1 VGTHE
6 TPASFVHARNDAGEA
21 NDARRTIADV
31 VAQFGLPPNRIDIL
45 TGLSG
50 LTFEGAWPNRVE
62 DVLEGVRVPVLGLAD
77 LLENKRAVG
86 REKDRADVKGLKGKS
101 C

>member
-1 VGTHE
+1 L
-6 TPASFVHARNDAGEA
+6 
-21 NDARRTIADV
+21 
-31 VAQFGLPPNRIDIL
+31 GLPPNPIDIL

-86 REKDRADVKGLKGKS
+86 REKDRADVKGLEGKS
-101 C
+101 S